1 MKVYARAALVPHDL
15 PANEPALLLEGSW
28 PQGRHRLRWSLDECI
43 DARHAWIDLVAQ
55 QLADEAGVLDDR
67 PIPRA
72 PNLAWLQAL
81 ALRYYLV
88 RLLRPI
94 CFFQEILPGAA
105 AGQLQL
111 AVHAGR
117 DEDYAHVLGALAQQ
131 AGGSLHVVWHAP
143 CSRAVPRFRL
153 PFKLP
158 SVRPLLA
165 LAAQRLGRHNRIDL
179 QAVRVLLCGSPR
191 VFDPLCPE
199 LLQYGASLWWLHERF
214 PCRCWWRWRNSRIV
228 QLACDSPNPTSHDPP
243 NLPQHALA
251 RPVSFSGIDL
261 TSTVER
267 WLASRAAQHGAWHQR
282 LLSSARQHVARVR
295 PHVVLLD
302 EDATPF
308 KRAIVAM
315 ARRVGAT
322 SAVVQHGAECV
333 RFGFVPLAADY
344 FFAWS
349 AASRDQ
355 LLDWGAPAE
364 RVLLTDSPL
373 RARALALPRWPG
385 ITPRQQPCV
394 LLAATVPPREH
405 RPDSVALHL
414 TPSTF
419 HGMLHALCT
428 ALERCAPGCTL
439 VVKPHPRTHDDAALK
454 TALLQA
460 AGVRVRWTRARS
472 LAEALRGCHLVVS
485 MFSTAGLEAA
495 AAGWPVIQL
504 LPAGSA
510 NILPANLWGM
520 LGSARTAAELEPLL
534 RRALAGELRAAP
546 FAWNAACARPL
557 AQAVLQ
563 LPHLHSADAELA
575 VPA

>member
-1 MKVYARAALVPHDL
+1 MKVFARGNLVPPDL
-15 PANEPALLLEGSW
+15 PENEPALLLEGSW
-28 PQGRHRLRWSLDECI
+28 PTEQHRLRWSLDDCI
-43 DARHAWIDLVAQ
+43 DARHAWIDSVAQ
-55 QLADEAGVLDDR
+55 QLADEAGIPDDR
-67 PIPRA
+67 QTPPS
-72 PNLAWLQAL
+72 PNFAWLQAL

-94 CFFQEILPGAA
+94 CFFQQILPGAA

-111 AVHAGR
+111 SAHAGR
-117 DEDYAHVLGALAQQ
+117 DEDYAHVLGALVEQ

-143 CSRAVPRFRL
+143 CGHAEHTQGRP
-153 PFKLP
+153 PKLP
-158 SVRPLLA
+158 SLRPLLA
-165 LAAQRLGRHNRIDL
+165 RAIQRLCRHERVDL
-179 QAVRVLLCGSPR
+179 HALRVLLCGSPR

-199 LLQYGASLWWLHERF
+199 LLQCGAGLWWLHERF
-214 PCRCWWRWRNSRIV
+214 AFRCWWRWRRKRIV
-228 QLACDSPNPTSHDPP
+228 QLACAPPSAPTYDPPDSPKH
-243 NLPQHALA
+243 LLA
-251 RPVSFSGIDL
+251 RPISFGGIDL
-261 TSTVER
+261 TGTVER
-267 WLASRAAQHGAWHQR
+267 WLASRAAQQGVWQQA
-282 LLSSARQHVARVR
+282 LLFSVRQHLARLR

-308 KRAIVAM
+308 KRAVVAM

-322 SAVVQHGAECV
+322 SAVIQHGAECV

-349 AASRDQ
+349 AASREQ
-355 LLDWGAPAE
+355 LLEWGAPPE
-364 RVLLTDSPL
+364 RILLADSPL
-373 RARALALPRWPG
+373 RARASALPRWPG
-385 ITPRQQPCV
+385 ILPGQQPCV
-394 LLAATVPPREH
+394 LLLAAVPPREH

-414 TPSTF
+414 TPATF

-439 VVKPHPRTHDDAALK
+439 VVKPHPRTHDEAALK
-454 TALLQA
+454 TALDQA
-460 AGVRVRWTRARS
+460 ASLRIRWTRARR
-472 LAEALRGCHLVVS
+472 LAEALRGCQLVVS

-510 NILPANLWGM
+510 NILPANLWNM

-534 RRALAGELRAAP
+534 RRALAGELRVAP
-546 FAWNAACARPL
+546 SAWNAASYPTL

-563 LPHLHSADAELA
+563 LAHMHPAEAEFA